1 MIHMY
6 TFIGVI
12 ASYIYEI
19 KLLFIVSFK
28 TPTHDDSIIIVMLPV
43 KHRHCF
49 TDDCFSSVV
58 SKKDNK
64 VVQLVVYS
72 KFFDSDK
79 ILITLECSDSTFI

>member
-28 TPTHDDSIIIVMLPV
+28 TPTHDDSIMIVMLPV
-43 KHRHCF
+43 KHI

-58 SKKDNK
+58 SKKIIRLCN
-64 VVQLVVYS
+64 L
-72 KFFDSDK
+72 
-79 ILITLECSDSTFI
+79 

>member
-28 TPTHDDSIIIVMLPV
+28 TPTHDD
-43 KHRHCF
+43 F
-49 TDDCFSSVV
+49 TDDCFSNVV

-64 VVQLVVYS
+64 VVELVVYS

>member
-28 TPTHDDSIIIVMLPV
+28 TPTHDDSI
-43 KHRHCF
+43 